1 MYPNIYGNQI
11 NKNQNQNQNQNKIN
25 NYAKNQNQNKQNGNQ
40 KNIPNKKYADLEIQ
54 TFFNNENNTGLSA
67 KDMTLKNE
75 LETITNQYMATFNNI
90 NEISAKFAKGND
102 NIDTANKIQKDIEL
116 IEFENSMEYQ
126 NFIGQLFD
134 VTKKGDV
141 TNLSYDLYKKNANE
155 GDQKL
160 KKIIADY
167 KYDLILF
174 VGKNESAD
182 KYNKLRNYINEK
194 NRSDYYYN
202 NNNDNNKNN
211 YNDNYGNNNN
221 RYDNPNMGPGPAPSQ
236 NNNYNY
242 QNNRNQNGNDYYSN
256 YNNGGNYRNNYGNNN
271 YDEYNRMNGEGYGNN
286 YRQNYGNNDYN
297 YNNYSSGKINVKFIV
312 NGRTTYHEFD
322 PNDSGEKIFWHAMD
336 EKDNPKIYNKNGRLL
351 TQDILREMKIKN
363 IFAECEPVL
372 NIC

>member
-1 MYPNIYGNQI
+1 MSQNNYPNANS
-11 NKNQNQNQNQNKIN
+11 QNQPQIK
-25 NYAKNQNQNKQNGNQ
+25 ANGNI
-40 KNIPNKKYADLEIQ
+40 KSMKKYGDFEIQ
-54 TFFNNENNTGLSA
+54 TFFSNEKNTGMSA
-67 KDMTLKNE
+67 KDMQLKNE
-75 LETITNQYMATFNNI
+75 LNTITNQYMATFNNI

-221 RYDNPNMGPGPAPSQ
+221 RYENPNMGPGPAPSQ
-236 NNNYNY
+236 NNDYNY

-312 NGRTTYHEFD
+312 NGRTTYQEFD
-322 PNDSGEKIFWHAMD
+322 PNDSGEKIFWYAMD

-363 IFAECEPVL
+363 VFAECEPVL